1 MYSYLLE
8 KHYKEVALKRLITPF
23 FTLLLILNIPLL
35 SQNLPREN
43 QFSGGIQTG
52 YYNGFSVGGNIKI
65 ANFAEDFPLQAK
77 LGLGYTFA
85 SGGDAMLARKVF
97 INNNTNGVPEE
108 SGDILDFRFDFMYKI
123 NLLSTKRTFILFGP
137 RYTMFTAFFSFIG
150 GNEEFKVTANQW
162 GIGAGL
168 ESYFRMS
175 DKFDLVLHV
184 GYDYFF
190 PSSIEG
196 HDTSYNT
203 DDNNINPRENYK
215 YSDADEAIN
224 QPKHMLRLMIG
235 FNYNF

>member
-1 MYSYLLE
+1 MKRILILLF
-8 KHYKEVALKRLITPF
+8 I
-23 FTLLLILNIPLL
+23 LLIVSQTPLL
-35 SQNLPREN
+35 SQNLQREN
-43 QFSGGIQTG
+43 QFSGGIQFG
-52 YYNGFSVGGNIKI
+52 YYNGFSFGANVKI
-65 ANFAEDFPLQAK
+65 ANFAEDFPLEAK
-77 LGLGYTFA
+77 LGFGYTST

-108 SGDILDFRFDFMYKI
+108 SGEIIDFRFDFMYNI

-137 RYTMFTAFFSFIG
+137 RYTTFTAFFSYIG

-175 DKFDLVLHV
+175 ERFDLVLHA

-190 PSSIEG
+190 PNSLDG
-196 HDTSYNT
+196 HDTSYKP
-203 DDNNINPRENYK
+203 DDKNVNPREDYK
-215 YSDADEAIN
+215 YADADEAIN
-224 QPKHMLRLMIG
+224 QPKHMLRIMIG